1 MFLRWHKK
9 CNIAARE
16 ANFIGAITYVFWSEQ
31 PAIEIATSTSLLAR
45 YLGLY
50 VEHFVWGIA
59 IFGVGASE
67 VPEMCQYW
75 GRQVYSV
82 IGAQELDIILNF

>member
-1 MFLRWHKK
+1 MGLALSHTIMGYNFLIFLRWPKK

-16 ANFIGAITYVFWSEQ
+16 ANFGATIAYVFWSEQ

-45 YLGLY
+45 YLGWH

-59 IFGVGASE
+59 IFGAGASE
-67 VPEMCQYW
+67 VPEMC
-75 GRQVYSV
+75 
-82 IGAQELDIILNF
+82 EC